1 MLPWMVL
8 SLLLALLRPLRHR
21 AMISIHPTAIVDK
34 DAVIG
39 EGSQIGAY
47 SIIGPHVTLGERT
60 SVAPHV
66 VIEGHTTLGADN
78 RIFQFAS
85 IGSEPQDLKYRGESS
100 KLIVGNGNIIREYVT
115 LQPGTE
121 GGGMRTVIGDRNLFM
136 ANTHVGHDS
145 IVGNRCVIANGAALA
160 GHVVVADGVIIG
172 GLSGIHQ
179 FVRLG
184 SVSMIG
190 AGAMVAQDVPP
201 YCMAQGDRAT
211 IQGLNRVGLERN
223 GGTKEDLALL
233 REVYRT
239 VFNTAAGRVFK
250 QRVAD
255 ARRLI
260 AENPRGVDFITF
272 LETSERGVA
281 PHHRA

>member
-1 MLPWMVL
+1 METSLPPEQ
-8 SLLLALLRPLRHR
+8 LLLQRHST
-21 AMISIHPTAIVDK
+21 MTSIHPTAIVDK
-34 DAVIG
+34 NAVIG
-39 EGSQIGAY
+39 DGCEIGAF
-47 SIIGPHVTLGERT
+47 SIVGPDVVIGDRTWIGPHVVVEGRTRLGE
-60 SVAPHV
+60 
-66 VIEGHTTLGADN
+66 DN
-78 RIFQFAS
+78 KIFQFAS
-85 IGSEPQDLKYRGESS
+85 VGSQPQDLKYKGEPSE
-100 KLIVGNGNIIREYVT
+100 LIIGDGNIIREYVT

-121 GGGMRTVIGDRNLFM
+121 AGGMFTKIGHRNLFM

-145 IVGNRCVIANGAALA
+145 IVGSRCVIANGAALA
-160 GHVVVADGVIIG
+160 GHVTVADGVIIG

-184 SVSMIG
+184 SVCMIG

-223 GGTKEDLALL
+223 GGTRDDLALL
-233 REVYRT
+233 RELYRT
-239 VFNTAAGRVFK
+239 VFTTTSGKVFK
-250 QRVAD
+250 ERVVMG
-255 ARRLI
+255 RSMVG
-260 AENPRGVDFITF
+260 ENPRGIDFIGF